1 MVWVAGKQLQGDKY
15 TIERVLG
22 HGRFGI
28 TYRARNKNDE
38 PVVIKT
44 PNDES
49 LNRPDFDRLQQVFV
63 REAFRL
69 AKCRHPHIVKA
80 EEPFLEDGLWCIPM
94 EYIAGTTLA
103 KRDRLILPEEEALV
117 YIQQI
122 GEALIEVH
130 NNGLFHRDVRPGNIM
145 LRVRDGKAEAVL
157 IDFGLA
163 LEFDHEM
170 TTTRTEEIAEG
181 FAPLELYSQQKQRHV
196 QLSRRKSGFQAIL
209 RKMPLL
215 KVSKF
220 VGFKKVAHGVKQ
232 RGAYTDIY
240 SLGAT
245 LYVLLTGQKPAG
257 AIKRKLDNEPLIEPK
272 ESNPQISDRVNRAIL
287 WAMELEAENRPQSMQ
302 EWLDSLTIPSPPSPP
317 PLITFNWNLFWAAV
331 AAIATLLGAI
341 AAWVTICQNQDNSG
355 SSSSPTSTP

>member
-1 MVWVAGKQLQGDKY
+1 MVWVAGKQLQGNKY

-28 TYRARNKNDE
+28 TYLARDKNDE

-44 PNDES
+44 PNDQS

-63 REAFRL
+63 REAFKL

-80 EEPFLEDGLWCIPM
+80 KEPFTEDGLWCIPM

-103 KRDRLILPEEEALV
+103 ERDRLILPEEEALV

-122 GEALIEVH
+122 GKALIEVH
-130 NNGLFHRDVRPGNIM
+130 HNGLLHRDVRPGNIM
-145 LRVRDGKAEAVL
+145 VRVRDGKAEAVL

-170 TTTRTEEIAEG
+170 TKTRTEEIAEG
-181 FAPLELYSQQKQRHV
+181 FAPLELYSR
-196 QLSRRKSGFQAIL
+196 QAE
-209 RKMPLL
+209 
-215 KVSKF
+215 
-220 VGFKKVAHGVKQ
+220 

-245 LYVLLTGQKPAG
+245 LYLLLTGQKPAG
-257 AIKRKLDNEPLIEPK
+257 AMKRMLGNERLIAPK
-272 ESNPQISDRVNRAIL
+272 ESNPQISDRINRAIL
-287 WAMELEAENRPQSMQ
+287 WAMELEAEKRPQSVQ
-302 EWLDSLTIPSPPSPP
+302 EWLNSLTISSPPSSQIPIERTTP
-317 PLITFNWNLFWAAV
+317 SKRPFNWTLFWSAV
-331 AAIATLLGAI
+331 AAIGTLLAGI

-355 SSSSPTSTP
+355 SSPPPTENLVESPRVLTEG

>member
-1 MVWVAGKQLQGDKY
+1 MVWVAGKQLQGNKY

-22 HGRFGI
+22 DGRFGI

-63 REAFRL
+63 REAFKL

-80 EEPFLEDGLWCIPM
+80 EEPFQEDGLWCIPM

-103 KRDRLILPEEEALV
+103 DREQKILLQEEALG

-130 NNGLFHRDVRPGNIM
+130 NNGLLHRDVRPENIM
-145 LRVRDGKAEAVL
+145 VRIGKAEAVL

-170 TTTRTEEIAEG
+170 TKTRTEEIAEG
-181 FAPLELYSQQKQRHV
+181 FAPLELYSR
-196 QLSRRKSGFQAIL
+196 QAE
-209 RKMPLL
+209 
-215 KVSKF
+215 
-220 VGFKKVAHGVKQ
+220 

-257 AIKRKLDNEPLIEPK
+257 AMKRKLDNERLIAPK
-272 ESNPQISDRVNRAIL
+272 ERNPQISDRVNRAIL
-287 WAMELEAENRPQSMQ
+287 WAMELEAEKRPQSVKD
-302 EWLDSLTIPSPPSPP
+302 WLDSLTISSPPSPP
-317 PLITFNWNLFWAAV
+317 PPIKTTTPPKPPFNWNLFWTAV
-331 AAIATLLGAI
+331 AAIGTLLAGLATLVAI
-341 AAWVTICQNQDNSG
+341 FDNQDNSG
-355 SSSSPTSTP
+355 SSPPPTSTP